1 MQAAATKE
9 GVVSGTQSP
18 IESRRLPAPAAPAA
32 RPRGAAGGGG
42 GGGGGAG
49 AATRAGPADV
59 TGAARR
65 AAPLRAAAAG
75 AS

>member
-42 GGGGGAG
+42 GGGGAG